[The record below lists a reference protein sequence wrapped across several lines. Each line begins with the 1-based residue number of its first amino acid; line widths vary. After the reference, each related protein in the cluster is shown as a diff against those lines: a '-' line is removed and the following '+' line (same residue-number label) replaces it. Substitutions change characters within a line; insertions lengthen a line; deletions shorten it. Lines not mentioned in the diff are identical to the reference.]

1 MNKLPSEAGKMKTFR
16 LEGYCRYHSGNP
28 SLPHL
33 DGEIGFAFR
42 QLCGPSGT
50 DLHGLTC
57 YLKQDGLS
65 MTGDPSLAEKVIKY
79 RVTVV
84 VQAELIDD
92 VEVQPEQVPVD
103 NRVT

>member
-1 MNKLPSEAGKMKTFR
+1 
-16 LEGYCRYHSGNP
+16 
-28 SLPHL
+28 
-33 DGEIGFAFR
+33 
-42 QLCGPSGT
+42 
-50 DLHGLTC
+50 
-57 YLKQDGLS
+57 